1 MVLDQWLTLLY
12 RILPFNAYF
21 SMPEKTFS
29 RMSFNHLFNLFL
41 TVTIPQDK
49 KYSNYY
55 MLMS

>member
-21 SMPEKTFS
+21 SMPENFS

-41 TVTIPQDK
+41 TVTIPQEK
-49 KYSNYY
+49 KYFNYY